1 MPLWLGKGTFGRRLN
16 FCVEAIIGN
25 DYSVISAN
33 IRDAVLMVHAL
44 LCSPSTME
52 TDIDSKKETEPCVS
66 SLFETQKDK
75 GLGSES

>member
-16 FCVEAIIGN
+16 ICVEAIIGN

-44 LCSPSTME
+44 LARWKLTLIQRRKLSP
-52 TDIDSKKETEPCVS
+52 VS
-66 SLFETQKDK
+66 HHCLRHRRTRV
-75 GLGSES
+75 